1 MRIHFIAIGG
11 AVMHNL
17 AIALKNKGNIVTG
30 SDDEIFD
37 PAYSKLKKYD
47 LLPKQEGWF
56 ESNITIDIDAI
67 ILGMHA
73 KSDNLELA
81 KAKSLNIPI
90 YSFPEFIYEQSKNQ
104 KRIVIGGSH
113 GKTSTTAMIM
123 HVLGKLKMDFDF
135 MVGAQLEGFELTVRL
150 SNTAP
155 IIILEGDEY
164 PDSAINKTPKFHLYK
179 ADIAVIT
186 GIAWDHINVFPTY
199 DLYKEQFKIFAEMI
213 PKNGALIFCKEDIE
227 LDNLISKA
235 NVTSKVIPYSA
246 PQFTILNGATFISSE
261 NNQYQLSVFGKHNLQ
276 NMMAAKYVCNE
287 LGISDKDFLDA
298 IQSFTGASKR
308 LELVSK
314 NDSCVIYKD
323 FAHSPSKLKA
333 TIAAVKE
340 QFPNRKLTACL
351 ELHTYSSLNKNF
363 LSEYKNS
370 MSQADEKF
378 VYYNEHTLAIKK
390 LEQLDPEE
398 VKKYFGDLDIVV
410 ITDKNQLIEKLK
422 SISWVER
429 NLLMMS
435 SGTYDGLN
443 WNELS
448 TFVTQ
453 SNFNHV

>member
-1 MRIHFIAIGG
+1 
-11 AVMHNL
+11 
-17 AIALKNKGNIVTG
+17 
-30 SDDEIFD
+30 
-37 PAYSKLKKYD
+37 
-47 LLPKQEGWF
+47 
-56 ESNITIDIDAI
+56 
-67 ILGMHA
+67 
-73 KSDNLELA
+73 
-81 KAKSLNIPI
+81 
-90 YSFPEFIYEQSKNQ
+90 
-104 KRIVIGGSH
+104 
-113 GKTSTTAMIM
+113 
-123 HVLGKLKMDFDF
+123 
-135 MVGAQLEGFELTVRL
+135 
-150 SNTAP
+150 
-155 IIILEGDEY
+155 
-164 PDSAINKTPKFHLYK
+164 
-179 ADIAVIT
+179 
-186 GIAWDHINVFPTY
+186 
-199 DLYKEQFKIFAEMI
+199 MI

-340 QFPNRKLTACL
+340 QVPNRKLTACL